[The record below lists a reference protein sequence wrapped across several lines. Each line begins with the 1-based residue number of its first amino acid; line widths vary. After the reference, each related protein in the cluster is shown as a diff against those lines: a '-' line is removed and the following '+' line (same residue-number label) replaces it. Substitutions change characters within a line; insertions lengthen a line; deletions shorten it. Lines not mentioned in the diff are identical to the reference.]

1 MGDKIDLGAT
11 QRELDTRIEKRD
23 GLNEPRDA
31 IDARGDAENER
42 IEGMELE
49 FFVASKVRSPD
60 EICDLDAE
68 TGMGSLRE
76 LEERAGERV
85 PTQLVRAAVNQN
97 EMDSSDVDEIVEHS
111 QTYLSSEPARTV
123 SDEPPDAKE

>member
-23 GLNEPRDA
+23 GLNELRDA
-31 IDARGDAENER
+31 IDARVDAENER
-42 IEGMELE
+42 IEGMEQE

-85 PTQLVRAAVNQN
+85 PTQLVRTAVNQN

-123 SDEPPDAKE
+123 PDEPPDAKE